1 MRLRKIGSN
10 MSEVEVSGNFIL
22 FSYETPV
29 AGRSINQEGEG
40 FFKTSTKYSVTTTK
54 HITQYFKSEWSISAK
69 EVPEVSQEFI
79 NGLVA

>member
-54 HITQYFKSEWSISAK
+54 HITQYFKGEWNISAK